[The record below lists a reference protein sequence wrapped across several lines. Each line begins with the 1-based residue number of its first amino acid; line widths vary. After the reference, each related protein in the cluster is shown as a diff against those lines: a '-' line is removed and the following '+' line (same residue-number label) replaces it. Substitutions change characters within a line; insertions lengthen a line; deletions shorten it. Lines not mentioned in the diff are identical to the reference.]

1 VSTIAAHRS
10 YSTSGI
16 GLSGFATLA
25 RLADTTLEPTL
36 LGTDTGGDRMRAKFS
51 GWKHLLY
58 TAAALAT
65 LALAAGARF
74 KPN

>member
-1 VSTIAAHRS
+1 MVLLDIWYRP
-10 YSTSGI
+10 I
-16 GLSGFATLA
+16 GVRDPRPIGGRASP
-25 RLADTTLEPTL
+25 ADTSRERTKEVI
-36 LGTDTGGDRMRAKFS
+36 GMRAKIS

-65 LALAAGARF
+65 LVLAAGARY

>member
-1 VSTIAAHRS
+1 VPPVD
-10 YSTSGI
+10 TSRERTKEVI
-16 GLSGFATLA
+16 G
-25 RLADTTLEPTL
+25 
-36 LGTDTGGDRMRAKFS
+36 MRAKFS

-65 LALAAGARF
+65 LVLAAGARY